1 MSDFLQNFQN
11 DLKENINGFIAV
23 SVTEVET
30 GMSYSSLSVNP
41 NFDPEL
47 ASAYNLEVVK
57 AKLSAIKALGLD
69 QKINDILITLTD
81 QIHIIDVSEDGKYF
95 IYLAV
100 DSKKVNLGLTRATL
114 SKFKK
119 DIISKL

>member
-11 DLKENINGFIAV
+11 DLKENVSGFIAV

-30 GMSYSSLSVNP
+30 GMSYCSLSLNP

-57 AKLSAIKALGLD
+57 AKLNAIKALGLD
-69 QKINDILITLTD
+69 QKINDILITLTN
-81 QIHIIDVSEDGKYF
+81 QIHILDVSEDGKYF

-100 DSKKVNLGLTRATL
+100 DSTKANLGLTRATL

>member
-11 DLKENINGFIAV
+11 DLKENISGFIAV

-30 GMSYSSLSVNP
+30 GMSYSSLSLDS

-57 AKLSAIKALGLD
+57 AKMNAIKALGLN
-69 QKINDILITLTD
+69 QKINDILITLTN
-81 QIHIIDVSEDGKYF
+81 QLHIIDVSDDEKYF

-100 DSKKVNLGLTRATL
+100 DSTKANLGMTRAVL
-114 SKFKK
+114 AKFKK
-119 DIISKL
+119 DISSKL